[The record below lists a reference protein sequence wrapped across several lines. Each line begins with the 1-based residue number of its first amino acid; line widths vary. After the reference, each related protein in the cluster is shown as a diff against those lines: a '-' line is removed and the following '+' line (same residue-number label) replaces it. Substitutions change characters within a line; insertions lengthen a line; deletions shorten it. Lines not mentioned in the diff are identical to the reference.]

1 MPTPTPTPNDR
12 LGDLLA
18 SLIRSHLKSTI
29 NDYPYL
35 PPEYNKA
42 REQTSIVNN
51 WMDTLRDNGRLA
63 EICAALVLHHRNM
76 MNRTTEEAAIP
87 SPTPR
92 MDMARELA
100 KPPTPVDPQSCSNCH
115 CSRKTDYSLHGIH
128 AWPLEC
134 RRHCDTDRRVSKDH
148 WCGDWREAGIKP

>member
-12 LGDLLA
+12 LAVLLA
-18 SLIRSHLKSTI
+18 SLIRSNIDSTI
-29 NDYPYL
+29 KGYAYQSL
-35 PPEYNKA
+35 EYN
-42 REQTSIVNN
+42 RGLDQSPIVND
-51 WMDTLRDNGRLA
+51 WVGTLRDNGRLA
-63 EICAALVLHHRNM
+63 EICAALVLHHRNITDRAM
-76 MNRTTEEAAIP
+76 KGAAIP

-148 WCGDWREAGIKP
+148 WCGDWQKAEIKP